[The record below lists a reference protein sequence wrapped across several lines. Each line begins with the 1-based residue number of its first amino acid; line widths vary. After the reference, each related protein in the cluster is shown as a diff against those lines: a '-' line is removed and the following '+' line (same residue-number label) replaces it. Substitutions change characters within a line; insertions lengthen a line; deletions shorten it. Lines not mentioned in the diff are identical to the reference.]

1 MLAGLFASFD
11 TAGADTPPQRATG
24 SVPPASLS
32 MPLVSVVCSTPRN
45 CVAIG
50 TPTYGSTL
58 GPIAVRTADGGASWA
73 STSTL
78 PGIKNLY
85 ALTCASA
92 RTCVVV
98 GANPQGNGQRG
109 AVIRTL
115 DGGGTWSLAP
125 ALPKGVG
132 RLVGISCPT
141 KTFCMA
147 VGVTTAI
154 TRAIAVISNNAGR
167 SWSTVAVPRGE
178 EELNLVT
185 CTTRQSCIAEGEVE
199 ATIGDPSGGSR
210 LSIITTI
217 NGGSTWKRRSIAT
230 NSAAPLG
237 IPYFSG
243 LTCATATHCLLVG
256 DATPPDG
263 SPSGMIASSTDRGAS
278 WTFQGV
284 PPGTTMLN
292 AISCGSA
299 TQCAVAG
306 GGIGGRGGINRDLL
320 TTSDDGQIWTSRT
333 VPSSTVG
340 LDGVSCPSATSCIAV
355 GFDLS
360 ATDPSAEPA
369 AVVVSSDGG
378 ATWNTAS

>member
-1 MLAGLFASFD
+1 MLAGLFSCVQAAS
-11 TAGADTPPQRATG
+11 AGTPRQPATG
-24 SVPPASLS
+24 SVPSALLS
-32 MPLVSVVCSTPRN
+32 MPLVSVVCATPEN

-50 TPTYGSTL
+50 TPTYGPPL
-58 GPIAVRTADGGASWA
+58 GPVAVRTADGGASWA

-78 PGIKNLY
+78 SGIKHLY
-85 ALTCASA
+85 ALACASA

-98 GANPQGNGQRG
+98 GGNPQGNGERG
-109 AVIRTL
+109 AVLRTL

-125 ALPKGVG
+125 ALPRGVG

-167 SWSTVAVPRGE
+167 SWRTAAVPRGE

-185 CTTRQSCIAEGEVE
+185 CTTPRVCIAEGEVE
-199 ATIGDPSGGSR
+199 ATTGDPSTGSR

-217 NGGSTWKRRSIAT
+217 NGGSTWKQRSIAT
-230 NSAAPLG
+230 SNAAPLG
-237 IPYFSG
+237 VPYFTG

-263 SPSGMIASSTDRGAS
+263 SPSGMIASTTDRGAS
-278 WTFQGV
+278 WTFQAV
-284 PPGTTMLN
+284 PPGTTFLN
-292 AISCGSA
+292 AVSCGSA
-299 TQCAVAG
+299 TQCVAAG
-306 GGIGGRGGINRDLL
+306 GGIEARGGSDRDML
-320 TTSDDGQIWTSRT
+320 TTGDAGQTWTSRM
-333 VPSSTVG
+333 VPTAAVG
-340 LDGVSCPSATSCIAV
+340 LDGVSCVSVTWCMAV
-355 GFDLS
+355 GFGLS

-369 AVVVSSDGG
+369 AVLVSRDGG
-378 ATWNTAS
+378 ADWNTAP